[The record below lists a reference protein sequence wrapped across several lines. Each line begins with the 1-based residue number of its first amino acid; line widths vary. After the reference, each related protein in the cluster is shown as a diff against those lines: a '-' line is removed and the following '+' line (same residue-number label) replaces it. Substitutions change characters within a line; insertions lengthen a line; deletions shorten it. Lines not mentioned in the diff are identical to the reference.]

1 MLELL
6 GDSLV
11 KAGTA
16 LVVLPIIL
24 IAVMGLVVVILIQLT
39 RARQDIIEKEPWKY
53 ERYEAANP
61 LKYKE
66 ARTKVSM
73 QYLGYLIMFLA
84 VEPAVVLLA
93 ILMTAPRDLLGSML
107 IIYGVFLAVY
117 APLLAYAVREARRI
131 QSWMLD

>member
-1 MLELL
+1 M
-6 GDSLV
+6 
-11 KAGTA
+11 
-16 LVVLPIIL
+16 VLPIIL
-24 IAVMGLVVVILIQLT
+24 IAVMGLVVIILIQLT
-39 RARQDIIEKEPWKY
+39 KARQDIIEKEPWKY